1 VVSDAETSADR
12 HLALAPGIP
21 GEAKPRGKVI
31 VVKPHTAIQE
41 LCGGAGQPLRKTGSG
56 TQHQSVQMAVPIGGR
71 RVVLITQTDVQGE
84 IVIYFP
90 VVLNE
95 SRKFN
100 SSQLLA
106 DGGRRS
112 RNRIHQAGHLQR
124 PVICKAQDV
133 GEIVARNIVAGVDI
147 LRGIASKL
155 AAELDR
161 VGSMYPGE
169 NILEV

>member
-1 VVSDAETSADR
+1 
-12 HLALAPGIP
+12 
-21 GEAKPRGKVI
+21 
-31 VVKPHTAIQE
+31 
-41 LCGGAGQPLRKTGSG
+41 
-56 TQHQSVQMAVPIGGR
+56 MAVPIGGR

-84 IVIYFP
+84 IVIYLP

-161 VGSMYPGE
+161 VGSTYPGE
-169 NILEV
+169 NILEVLPVLPPRLRPAGVPERGDRRRAQQRTFRT